1 MPWIHVAAIGPL
13 LCTIFC
19 VLLLLRRL
27 AGERRT
33 EPIAA

>member
-1 MPWIHVAAIGPL
+1 MLWIHVTAIGPL

-19 VLLLLRRL
+19 VLLPRRL

>member
-19 VLLLLRRL
+19 VLLLRRL